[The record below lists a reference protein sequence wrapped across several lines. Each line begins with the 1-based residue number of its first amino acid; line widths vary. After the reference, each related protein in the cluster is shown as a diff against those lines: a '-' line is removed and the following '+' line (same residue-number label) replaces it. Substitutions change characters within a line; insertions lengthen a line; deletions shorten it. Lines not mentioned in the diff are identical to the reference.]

1 MHSPMLQ
8 HGWALRYGKTTYYM
22 VILVQNVYYKLI
34 HRGQKARVGVVGWEE
49 KWGVTANTHDVSE
62 VMMRMF

>member
-1 MHSPMLQ
+1 
-8 HGWALRYGKTTYYM
+8 M